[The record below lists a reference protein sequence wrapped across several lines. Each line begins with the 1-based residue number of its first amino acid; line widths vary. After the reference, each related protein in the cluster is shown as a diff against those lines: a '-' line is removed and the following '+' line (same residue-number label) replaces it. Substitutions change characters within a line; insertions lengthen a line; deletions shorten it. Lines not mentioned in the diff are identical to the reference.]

1 MLINTLLRMDILK
14 WQEIN
19 KNDFAKF
26 IRDISTNKNN
36 VKHMLEAHE
45 NEKQVKD
52 AIKNKK
58 NKKITKKKKD
68 LIIEENMKRKYK
80 ESISSDF
87 KKINYFI
94 DNLVDEDVYKNI
106 SSLNTEEGIVEYK
119 FRLLQYFWSDKKK
132 YMQHIMNLYFSLH
145 KIKTSNVKYNEIITK
160 FEKKLEEYDYK
171 LYMMKELS
179 HMLPPLNLWDQK
191 KKTLDEWQLKTIN
204 HMKQNKSVIVKAPT
218 SSGKS
223 FVGYCAG
230 VLFSRVLY
238 VCPAKPIA
246 YQVGASFI
254 NMGYK
259 VCFLLNPGEILS
271 YDDKTNIFIGTPEI
285 IEDYYSTMNIKYDFA
300 VFDEIH
306 NLNKED
312 DGHIYENL
320 LKFYDCNF
328 LALSATMNNIES
340 FKEKLEKIHPKTII
354 EIVEYEK
361 RFINVQKW
369 LWTGSTLKILHPLC
383 STEMKDLDEKFIER
397 NHQFTPKDS
406 ANLWEKIE
414 EVFEEDDKEELI
426 EEYSPDNVFKG
437 ENILTLD
444 DTRDYENLIKK
455 KMVELSEREPQLV
468 TKVLKH
474 FNGDIVTN
482 GKNDIL
488 GFFKECKVNDFLP
501 MIVFNTSTTVCMN
514 IFYDTFE
521 LIEKDEKENYPHYND
536 ILEKKNEL
544 YKKYI
549 EQRKIYSEKI
559 KVSKSNDPVN
569 AKREKLEEYDKRE
582 KTKYIGMVLSIYDN
596 IIQRLEKDEYYNQ
609 RRKNLIEEKTDF
621 ILSPDFCYV
630 DIFQK
635 HPDYCFSPKESM
647 SGDKIRD
654 IRKEIFRTMGIK
666 IPYEHPIFQLLK
678 RGIGIYTEDM
688 PDEYKWILQKL
699 MTDRD
704 IGIIISDRTL
714 CLGIDL
720 PILTTCI
727 MGYDDSKYFSNDDFL
742 QMSGRA
748 GRRGLDV
755 KGNTIFYNVDYKEI
769 LNSKTPC
776 IVGNKKRIRTR
787 YNSCSKDISS
797 IFRNY
802 IHIEKERDT
811 TNLIKTDYPII
822 QWSCRNNDSI
832 ENILKDMDTINRLIF
847 MKELNDP
854 HNHIVNILTNDDFVK
869 SYKNN
874 AAPDMN
880 ILKEVNTIVIKI
892 YNNLR
897 DKKFNYIKGIL
908 RVIFEKTKKLI
919 LTHYRLN

>member
-1 MLINTLLRMDILK
+1 
-14 WQEIN
+14 
-19 KNDFAKF
+19 
-26 IRDISTNKNN
+26 
-36 VKHMLEAHE
+36 
-45 NEKQVKD
+45 
-52 AIKNKK
+52 
-58 NKKITKKKKD
+58 
-68 LIIEENMKRKYK
+68 
-80 ESISSDF
+80 
-87 KKINYFI
+87 
-94 DNLVDEDVYKNI
+94 
-106 SSLNTEEGIVEYK
+106 
-119 FRLLQYFWSDKKK
+119 
-132 YMQHIMNLYFSLH
+132 
-145 KIKTSNVKYNEIITK
+145 
-160 FEKKLEEYDYK
+160 
-171 LYMMKELS
+171 
-179 HMLPPLNLWDQK
+179 
-191 KKTLDEWQLKTIN
+191 
-204 HMKQNKSVIVKAPT
+204 
-218 SSGKS
+218 
-223 FVGYCAG
+223 
-230 VLFSRVLY
+230 
-238 VCPAKPIA
+238 
-246 YQVGASFI
+246 
-254 NMGYK
+254 
-259 VCFLLNPGEILS
+259 
-271 YDDKTNIFIGTPEI
+271 
-285 IEDYYSTMNIKYDFA
+285 
-300 VFDEIH
+300 
-306 NLNKED
+306 
-312 DGHIYENL
+312 
-320 LKFYDCNF
+320 
-328 LALSATMNNIES
+328 
-340 FKEKLEKIHPKTII
+340 
-354 EIVEYEK
+354 
-361 RFINVQKW
+361 
-369 LWTGSTLKILHPLC
+369 
-383 STEMKDLDEKFIER
+383 
-397 NHQFTPKDS
+397 
-406 ANLWEKIE
+406 
-414 EVFEEDDKEELI
+414 
-426 EEYSPDNVFKG
+426 
-437 ENILTLD
+437 
-444 DTRDYENLIKK
+444 
-455 KMVELSEREPQLV
+455 
-468 TKVLKH
+468 
-474 FNGDIVTN
+474 
-482 GKNDIL
+482 
-488 GFFKECKVNDFLP
+488 
-501 MIVFNTSTTVCMN
+501 
-514 IFYDTFE
+514 
-521 LIEKDEKENYPHYND
+521 
-536 ILEKKNEL
+536 
-544 YKKYI
+544 
-549 EQRKIYSEKI
+549 
-559 KVSKSNDPVN
+559 
-569 AKREKLEEYDKRE
+569 
-582 KTKYIGMVLSIYDN
+582 
-596 IIQRLEKDEYYNQ
+596 
-609 RRKNLIEEKTDF
+609 
-621 ILSPDFCYV
+621 
-630 DIFQK
+630 
-635 HPDYCFSPKESM
+635 M

-811 TNLIKTDYPII
+811 TTLIKTDYPII